1 MGKLDP
7 SQQDR
12 WWKSRIEKEEL
23 QYGLKQ
29 EQSDAAKPA
38 TKEVTVLN
46 TLGQPQVKRAI
57 AEPHL
62 TGAGAVLTPRAQQPS
77 RPPTAGPPPEEDAHS
92 VASAAK
98 SVAIKAT
105 PGSVASQP
113 RNNKGSQAG
122 TESQSALAKRLDL
135 LEEALA
141 AERVKRL
148 QAEEEMRQLMA
159 LQQQQRKKVI

>member
-29 EQSDAAKPA
+29 EQSAEAAKPA
-38 TKEVTVLN
+38 TKEFTVLN
-46 TLGQPQVKRAI
+46 TLGQPQVKRVI
-57 AEPHL
+57 ADPQL
-62 TGAGAVLTPRAQQPS
+62 TGAGAILTPRDQQPS
-77 RPPTAGPPPEEDAHS
+77 RPPTAGPPPPVEDTQS

-98 SVAIKAT
+98 PVAIKV
-105 PGSVASQP
+105 GSVASQP
-113 RNNKGSQAG
+113 RTNKGSQAG

-159 LQQQQRKKVI
+159 LQQQHRKKVI